1 MKGICAVID
10 IDRFKKG
17 QTVTGR
23 ASLKE
28 GKTTPPRAFAEG
40 DLIDIMDDIGRYAQI
55 GREDMEILR
64 QKNKSGSG
72 KAGIGTARTRG
83 EIIDKL
89 FKTEYLV
96 KTKTKGKVVIAPT
109 EKAIRLYDKLSETR
123 TGRILISPEMTA
135 NWEKGL
141 AGIEEGTVS
150 FDEFIEKMVQLIN
163 AMVTEMLG
171 DSSGKKPA

>member
-1 MKGICAVID
+1 MID
-10 IDRFKKG
+10 VERFKKG
-17 QTVTGR
+17 QMVTGR

-28 GKTTPPRAFAEG
+28 GKTTPPRAFVEG
-40 DLIDIMDDIGRYAQI
+40 DLIEIMDDIGRYAQI
-55 GREDMEILR
+55 GRDEMDVLR

-83 EIIDKL
+83 EIIEKL

-141 AGIEEGTVS
+141 SGIEDGSVS

-163 AMVTEMLG
+163 AMVSEMRV
-171 DSSGKKPA
+171 DPSGKKAA